1 MLASGKQGDLRVP
14 AAAVDPSPKWG
25 LCAWEVSS
33 PDSALEAPEG
43 HHGKGG
49 SSELVAREGGEVEV
63 KT

>member
-1 MLASGKQGDLRVP
+1 M
-14 AAAVDPSPKWG
+14 DPSPKWG

-49 SSELVAREGGEVEV
+49 GSELVAREGGEVEV